1 MNNPIKDKSFEF
13 AITIVETYKF
23 LVQEKKEYILSKQVL
38 RSGTS
43 IGAQVSEAT
52 YAQSKKDFIHKMS
65 IAQKEASE
73 TVYWI
78 KLLFQTDY
86 FDAKQYDLLLYKS
99 EELLKILTS
108 ILKSSKNNPNTSPI
122 NN

>member
-43 IGAQVSEAT
+43 IGAEVSEAT

-65 IAQKEASE
+65 IAEKEASE

-108 ILKSSKNNPNTSPI
+108 ILKSSKNNPNTSLI

>member
-43 IGAQVSEAT
+43 IGAEVSEAT

>member
-23 LVQEKKEYILSKQVL
+23 LVQKKKEYILSKQVL

-52 YAQSKKDFIHKMS
+52 SAQSKKDFIHKMS

>member
-43 IGAQVSEAT
+43 IGAEVSEAT

-65 IAQKEASE
+65 IAEKEASE